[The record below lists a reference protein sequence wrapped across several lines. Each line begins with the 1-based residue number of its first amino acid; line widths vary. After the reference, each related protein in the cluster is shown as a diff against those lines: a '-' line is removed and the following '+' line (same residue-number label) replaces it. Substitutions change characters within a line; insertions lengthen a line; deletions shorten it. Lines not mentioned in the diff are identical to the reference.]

1 MTAAPAS
8 LSWGHAVELLGRL
21 LGPGAAF
28 REGQWEA
35 IDALANGRRQALI
48 VQRTGWGKSVVYF
61 LTTRHLRDQGAG
73 PTLVVSP
80 LLALMRNQIVSAE
93 RLGLKAA
100 TINSAN
106 PEQWDEVYGDV
117 VAGKL
122 DLLLVSPERFANEV
136 FLEKFIVPVGQR
148 VGLLVID
155 EAHCISDWGH
165 DFRPDY
171 QRIRRILQALPPGVP
186 VAATTATANDRVVED
201 VVRQLGPKL
210 TVQRGPLRRESL
222 RLQNI
227 VLPSRAARLAW
238 LAERIPE
245 MPGTGIVYVLTVRD
259 ADRVARFLSSRGIVA
274 KAYYGGL
281 AADER
286 HLLEEALLKN
296 GLKVLVAT
304 TALGMGFDKPDLGF
318 VVHFQRPGSAVHY
331 YQQVGR
337 AGRAIPEARG
347 VLLSGREDAEIVDW
361 FIESAFPPERHVGEV
376 LKALETSSGGLL
388 KSELYAAVNLRTTEV
403 DKVLKILSI
412 QSPAPAVQERWRWF
426 RGPGRYVPDQAK
438 IEALT
443 ALRRRE
449 QARMVEY
456 ATTRSCLM
464 EFLAREL
471 DDPTAGP
478 CGRCANC
485 APSEA
490 LSTGA
495 SAASVEAAGQFLER
509 QVIVIEQ
516 RKKWAAGAFPI
527 YGWSGSW
534 IPWGLMNEKGRAL
547 SAWADDGWGV
557 TVASGKHAG
566 LFSND
571 LVTASANL
579 IRAAWKP
586 EPFPTWVTC
595 IPSLSHPRLV
605 PDFAAKLAAVLGLPF
620 RSAIRKV
627 KPTEPQKAMQNSAT
641 QARNLDGA
649 FEVDSDAMHP
659 GPCLL
664 VDDLVD
670 SKWTMTVAGALLRQA
685 GCPCVFP
692 FALADSSRAS
702 G

>member
-1 MTAAPAS
+1 MAAAETLTPA
-8 LSWGHAVELLGRL
+8 LAGELLCRL
-21 LGPGAAF
+21 LGPGATF
-28 REGQWEA
+28 RDGQWEA

-80 LLALMRNQIVSAE
+80 LLALMRNQVASAE
-93 RLGLKAA
+93 RLRLKAV
-100 TINSAN
+100 TINSSN
-106 PEQWDEVYGDV
+106 KEEWEETYSRI
-117 VAGKL
+117 VAGTV
-122 DLLLVSPERFANEV
+122 DLLLVSPERFANEA
-136 FLEKFIVPVGQR
+136 FLERFIVPVGQR

-171 QRIRRILQALPPGVP
+171 QRIRRILRALPPGVP

-259 ADRVARFLSSRGIVA
+259 ADRVARFLASCGMKAR
-274 KAYYGGL
+274 AYYGGL
-281 AADER
+281 DADER
-286 HLLEEALLKN
+286 DELEQALLKN
-296 GLKVLVAT
+296 ELKALVAT

-347 VLLSGREDAEIVDW
+347 ILLSGREDAEIVDW
-361 FIESAFPPERHVGEV
+361 FIESAFPPERHVGE
-376 LKALETSSGGLL
+376 LLRALEASPGGLL
-388 KSELYAAVNLRTTEV
+388 KAELDAAVNLRSAEV
-403 DKVLKILSI
+403 EKVLKILSI
-412 QSPAPAVQERWRWF
+412 QSPAPAVKEGGRWF

-438 IEALT
+438 IDALT

-471 DDPTAGP
+471 DDPAAGP

-485 APSEA
+485 APGEA
-490 LSTGA
+490 LPTGV
-495 SAASVEAAGQFLER
+495 SAASVTVARRFLES
-509 QVIVIEQ
+509 QAIVIEP
-516 RKKWAAGAFPI
+516 RKKWAVGAFPVH
-527 YGWSGSW
+527 GWSGGW
-534 IPWGLMNEKGRAL
+534 IPWELMNEKGRAL
-547 SAWADDGWGV
+547 SAWADDGWGAS
-557 TVASGKHAG
+557 VASGKHAG
-566 LFSND
+566 LFSEE

-586 EPFPTWVTC
+586 DPFPTWVTC
-595 IPSLSHPRLV
+595 VPSLSHPRLV
-605 PDFAAKLAAVLGLPF
+605 PDFAGKLATALGLPF
-620 RSAIRKV
+620 RAAIRKV
-627 KPTEPQKAMQNSAT
+627 KPTEPQKLMQNSAT

-649 FEVDSDAMHP
+649 FEVDAAAMLP

-670 SKWTMTVAGALLRQA
+670 SKWTMTVAGALLREA